1 MDKSNRHLAANE
13 IVRLAMGRGHSSAE
27 TLLANVDFDLL
38 DTDIWQIYASKRRLT
53 RAVPEALRHLGLAKT
68 DDAGRIRPTRA
79 AVLLFAEEP
88 GGLLGTKAGI
98 RVFHYKGEKIERGTN
113 PNLLRTPVTV
123 SGPLLTQI
131 RHCYSVVLRELAT
144 GVQMGPL
151 GFEIVQQYPARVIRE
166 AITNAV
172 VHRDYAIPGDIHV
185 RIFSDRI
192 EIDSPGI
199 LPGNVTVG
207 NLREIGSFARNPMI
221 VSNLRE
227 FPDPPNLDA
236 GEGVRMMFAT
246 MDQAGLYP
254 PLYVTRATTGRDQ
267 VRVVL
272 RNENRPSI
280 WDQICDFAK
289 KRGSIANSELRR
301 LLKTDDTLWVSKVL
315 RRLVDIGLLE
325 VANPQAAKQHRRYK
339 LSEHDPLE
347 FFS

>member
-1 MDKSNRHLAANE
+1 
-13 IVRLAMGRGHSSAE
+13 
-27 TLLANVDFDLL
+27 
-38 DTDIWQIYASKRRLT
+38 
-53 RAVPEALRHLGLAKT
+53 
-68 DDAGRIRPTRA
+68 
-79 AVLLFAEEP
+79 
-88 GGLLGTKAGI
+88 
-98 RVFHYKGEKIERGTN
+98 
-113 PNLLRTPVTV
+113 
-123 SGPLLTQI
+123 
-131 RHCYSVVLRELAT
+131 
-144 GVQMGPL
+144 
-151 GFEIVQQYPARVIRE
+151 
-166 AITNAV
+166 
-172 VHRDYAIPGDIHV
+172 
-185 RIFSDRI
+185 
-192 EIDSPGI
+192 
-199 LPGNVTVG
+199 
-207 NLREIGSFARNPMI
+207 
-221 VSNLRE
+221 
-227 FPDPPNLDA
+227 
-236 GEGVRMMFAT
+236 MMFAT